1 MSENNKHY
9 VLPKGKYVVDNFGT
23 VMNVSKDITFPDK
36 KTAFAFLE
44 VQEHDKGNIK
54 INKDYVVSMLR
65 ESEGLK
71 DFIAQEISIK
81 QNNKNLLS
89 LPPGT
94 YGKGTAKEFKVDKK
108 LHFISKSDVARIVD
122 KSSYSEK
129 EYKELIKLIAS
140 NLVKEK
146 SVTRPNTDYSKYE
159 APKIKE
165 AVKSVV
171 KEVVSKEIKKPQI
184 KTDEQ
189 SRKSVPKE
197 MLDLFSMVKQEVEK
211 NSKGNTSTEKNSVE
225 NNFVKKYKASS
236 SKHKAFLRN
245 YNFNKKSSDKEPATQ
260 IIEQVKN
267 IDNENKEVEKQQI
280 KEAENELKNV
290 EKIKKQITKNSDTK
304 AQSKINK
311 IEEQIIENAK
321 EIKNI
326 SNKNPKKTRKPRNIY
341 NVLNAGTYEVHDVSL
356 SVKKNMMFDS
366 EENLIE
372 FLGLGQSFFSKAKNN
387 YPNMFSEVTNK
398 KNLKELNKKNI
409 NVSLIEPKIMRE
421 RAREAAKK
429 AAEELKNKQEQ
440 EKEVVDN
447 SVASI
452 NEAKNG
458 SANKVNIIANND
470 RHKEVKPSTSGE
482 NSYRIIGKEKTK
494 YVLQK
499 GEYKFQGYKLNVSKD
514 LYFDTQKDLGYYI
527 EQKFGKSHNI
537 EKVTKNSLTIFFKER
552 IKGFGSSTLL
562 DYEDGM
568 SLSYDESKTKNK
580 KSKSELNT
588 NQAIEKIKSLKEEKI
603 SSQKEIEQQIK
614 EESKN
619 KKTQNHKIQDQ
630 LSFFDVQD
638 NTIKEEVK
646 NDKKISKTKK
656 KAEESIKK
664 NDVEYVKTI
673 DDYIKEIES
682 ADPSM
687 SGNKNGDKSNKK
699 TISGK
704 GKNASK
710 KEEELMHHIINHRE
724 LSLKDKIKNADILKK
739 KEASGQMQLFNMLV
753 FDDNSTDKLSNN
765 IDNINNEIQQ
775 DNLKYVK
782 TLEEYA
788 EEVKNNKDLFN
799 KNIQQNK
806 SAATESIH
814 HNIDKLDSKLIKK
827 IKNNATKKIKK
838 LRVPDKEE
846 VNTYG
851 ENVSLMI
858 DQLLK
863 DGEYSSAKVL
873 EGIVKSKNSKLEKA
887 DSEDVLNH
895 ELKDKVNIK
904 PSNSEMFKRKKVVAK
919 GSYDLG
925 DGRIMNIPH
934 DMFID
939 NEKVFKQYVK
949 DQIGDKNSNKVTKMA
964 IRNVRTKHNSDFNP
978 SKIKIEEAISDMYTL
993 KRGNYEFD
1001 GVQNSKVMAIKKDI
1015 HFKNKKDIRDYIESN
1030 VYGDVKNGIDFIS
1043 DRDKKYIDEIL
1054 NIRRSPIKID
1064 DRNIDY
1070 GSSASFEKL
1079 PDSKHTVRIPEGS
1092 NTRYLPA
1099 IIENNI
1105 TDNLTREEERIR
1117 KLENQI
1123 KNDRVSDDVIVLP
1136 YKNNLKNTES
1146 VDKGIRYNQET
1157 GEIIHDS
1164 DKIYQIEAERKLLK
1178 DILEIEEKIFELN
1191 KKATLEKK
1199 QYVDIITDEKAT
1211 EEEKLEAMSKMKG
1224 IDREY
1229 QGKIEL
1235 LNAAKNAKK
1244 DEVNVS
1250 NKIVRN
1256 SIIEKLK
1263 NKNLSEEKIDTIMDY
1278 IYNPHKI
1285 EGLRY
1290 TARKGVN
1297 RQQSYGGGSGGSGG
1311 NGGGRAFMGSDG
1323 EMIYGLSGNGDNSS
1337 IGGAISN
1344 AMTTVGR
1351 MRTLMSHV
1359 EMFAAY
1365 VKDLSRIEE
1374 AIFDLGV
1381 VGQKSIP
1388 EIRQMRDSF
1397 LNMATT
1403 SRYSVTQLSQA
1414 AADIVR
1420 VGYDY
1425 ESSMQILKSGET
1437 LATASFEGNLRDST
1451 GTLIKAMTAF
1461 QLSANSAAHAANS
1474 FHNIVNATPL
1484 DLKTFDDSLRQTAAA
1499 FGSIVTFSSKSGE
1512 ELEEYKKQVLDTT
1525 AVLTGLQSML
1535 GRTGAQAGTTLK
1547 QFATKLIAPQPE
1559 ATAKFNAE
1567 LRQKGINYS
1576 AAQLAT
1582 DVKENLDKGLTKLA
1596 ELYDSGVTSYDTL
1609 SKMVG

>member
-9 VLPKGKYVVDNFGT
+9 ILPKGKYVVDKFGT

-44 VQEHDKGNIK
+44 VQEHDKGRIK
-54 INKDYVVSMLR
+54 INKDYVLSMLK
-65 ESEGLK
+65 EGEGLK
-71 DFIAQEISIK
+71 DFVAQEISIK

-108 LHFISKSDVARIVD
+108 LHFINKSDVARIVD
-122 KSSYSEK
+122 KNSYSDK
-129 EYKELIKLIAS
+129 EYKEVIKAIAS
-140 NLVKEK
+140 SLIKEK
-146 SVTRPNTDYSKYE
+146 SVAIPNTDYTKYE
-159 APKIKE
+159 NSKVKE
-165 AVKSVV
+165 VMKSAV
-171 KEVVSKEIKKPQI
+171 KEVVSKEAKKPKI

-197 MLDLFSMVKQEVEK
+197 MLDLFSMVKQEIEK
-211 NSKGNTSTEKNSVE
+211 NSKDNASSENNNTSND
-225 NNFVKKYKASS
+225 FIKKYKASS
-236 SKHKAFLRN
+236 NKHKSSLRG
-245 YNFNKKSSDKEPATQ
+245 YNFDKKVSDAGQAVQIVDGIKNVVKES
-260 IIEQVKN
+260 
-267 IDNENKEVEKQQI
+267 KEVEKKQI
-280 KEAENELKNV
+280 AEAEKELKNV
-290 EKIKKQITKNSDTK
+290 EKLKKEVVKTNNSKDQPK
-304 AQSKINK
+304 LDK
-311 IEEQIIENAK
+311 IEEKIIDSVK
-321 EIKNI
+321 EIKNV
-326 SNKNPKKTRKPRNIY
+326 SSENNKKARKPRNIY

-356 SVKKNMMFDS
+356 SVKKNMMFDN

-372 FLGLGQSFFSKAKNN
+372 FLGLGQSFFSKAKSN

-398 KNLKELNKKNI
+398 KNLKELDKKNI

-429 AAEELKNKQEQ
+429 AAEEFKNKQNQ
-440 EKEVVDN
+440 EKEALDN
-447 SVASI
+447 AIKTADEVKDDNASK
-452 NEAKNG
+452 AKVFA
-458 SANKVNIIANND
+458 SND
-470 RHKEVKPSTSGE
+470 MHKEVKPSTSGE
-482 NSYRIIGKEKTK
+482 NSYKIIGKEKTK
-494 YVLQK
+494 YLLQK

-514 LYFDTQKDLGYYI
+514 LYFDAQKDLGYYI

-537 EKVTKNSLTIFFKER
+537 EKVTKNSLSIFFKER
-552 IKGFGSSTLL
+552 IKGFGDSSLL
-562 DYEDGM
+562 DYEDGI
-568 SLSYDESKTKNK
+568 SLSYDETKARK
-580 KSKSELNT
+580 KKDKPEPNMSP
-588 NQAIEKIKSLKEEKI
+588 AIEKIESLEDGKL
-603 SSQKEIEQQIK
+603 SSQKEVEQQIK
-614 EESKN
+614 EEVKN
-619 KKTQNHKIQDQ
+619 KKTQSQKIQDQ
-630 LSFFDVQD
+630 LSLLEIQD
-638 NTIKEEVK
+638 SAVEDAVKKE
-646 NDKKISKTKK
+646 KKTSKTKK
-656 KAEESIKK
+656 KDDEFINK
-664 NDVEYVKTI
+664 NEVEYVKTI

-682 ADPSM
+682 TTDSSIVNNA
-687 SGNKNGDKSNKK
+687 NGDLNKK
-699 TISGK
+699 IVVSN
-704 GKNASK
+704 NASK
-710 KEEELMHHIINHRE
+710 KEEELMHHIMSHRGSS
-724 LSLKDKIKNADILKK
+724 LSDKIKNINISKK
-739 KEASGQMQLFNMLV
+739 EEASGQLQLFDIPVSISEEL
-753 FDDNSTDKLSNN
+753 NSGYSEVSNIADSMQN
-765 IDNINNEIQQ
+765 ESIN
-775 DNLKYVK
+775 YVK
-782 TLEEYA
+782 TLEQYA
-788 EEVKNNKDLFN
+788 EEIKSNKDLFD

-806 SAATESIH
+806 PTATESKH

-838 LRVPDKEE
+838 LIVPDKEE
-846 VNTYG
+846 VNTYD
-851 ENVSLMI
+851 ENVYLMI
-858 DQLLK
+858 DQSLK
-863 DGEYSSAKVL
+863 DGEYNNAKVL
-873 EGIVKSKNSKLEKA
+873 DSIVKSKNSKLEKV

-904 PSNSEMFKRKKVVAK
+904 PSNSEMFKRKKVVTK

-939 NEKVFKQYVK
+939 NEKVFKQYIK
-949 DQIGDKNSNKVTKMA
+949 DQIGDKNSNKITKMA
-964 IRNVRTKHNSDFNP
+964 VRNIRTKNNSDFNP
-978 SKIKIEEAISDMYTL
+978 AKIKIEEAISDMYTL
-993 KRGNYEFD
+993 KHGNYEFD
-1001 GVQNSKVMAIKKDI
+1001 GVQNSKVMTIKKDM

-1030 VYGDVKNGIDFIS
+1030 VYGDVKNGINFIS
-1043 DRDKKYIDEIL
+1043 DRDRKYIDEIL
-1054 NIRRSPIKID
+1054 DLRRSPIKID

-1079 PDSKHTVRIPEGS
+1079 PDSKHTVRIPDVS
-1092 NTRYLPA
+1092 STRYLPA

-1105 TDNLTREEERIR
+1105 SDSLKREEERIK

-1123 KNDRVSDDVIVLP
+1123 KNERVSDDVIILP
-1136 YKNNLKNTES
+1136 YKNNLKNIES
-1146 VDKGIRYNQET
+1146 TSDGIRYNQET

-1164 DKIYQIEAERKLLK
+1164 NKIYQIEAERKLLK

-1199 QYVDIITDEKAT
+1199 QYVDIITDEKST
-1211 EEEKLEAMSKMKG
+1211 EEEKLDAMAKMKG
-1224 IDREY
+1224 VDREY

-1244 DEVNVS
+1244 DEANVS

-1256 SIIEKLK
+1256 TIIEKLK

-1323 EMIYGLSGNGDNSS
+1323 EMIYGLSGNGDNNS

-1359 EMFAAY
+1359 EMFASY

-1437 LATASFEGNLRDST
+1437 LATASFEGNLRDSA

-1484 DLKTFDDSLRQTAAA
+1484 DLKKFDDSLRQTAAA

-1535 GRTGAQAGTTLK
+1535 GRTGSQAG
-1547 QFATKLIAPQPE
+1547 
-1559 ATAKFNAE
+1559 
-1567 LRQKGINYS
+1567 R
-1576 AAQLAT
+1576 
-1582 DVKENLDKGLTKLA
+1582 
-1596 ELYDSGVTSYDTL
+1596 
-1609 SKMVG
+1609 

>member
-9 VLPKGKYVVDNFGT
+9 ILPKGKYVVDNFGT

-44 VQEHDKGNIK
+44 VQEHDKGRIK
-54 INKDYVVSMLR
+54 INKDYVLSMLK
-65 ESEGLK
+65 EGEGLK
-71 DFIAQEISIK
+71 DFVAQEITIK

-89 LPPGT
+89 LPPGI
-94 YGKGTAKEFKVDKK
+94 YGKGTAKEFRVDKK
-108 LHFISKSDVARIVD
+108 LHFINKSDVARIVD
-122 KSSYSEK
+122 KNSYSDK
-129 EYKELIKLIAS
+129 EYKEVIKAIAS
-140 NLVKEK
+140 SLIKEK
-146 SVTRPNTDYSKYE
+146 SVAIPNTNYTKYE
-159 APKIKE
+159 NSKVKEIVKSAVKE
-165 AVKSVV
+165 AVS
-171 KEVVSKEIKKPQI
+171 KEVKKPQI

-189 SRKSVPKE
+189 SRKNVPKE

-211 NSKGNTSTEKNSVE
+211 NSKENTSTEKNSTE
-225 NNFVKKYKASS
+225 NDFTKKYKASS
-236 SKHKAFLRN
+236 NKHKSSLKG
-245 YNFNKKSSDKEPATQ
+245 YNFDKRVSDAGQTAKIVEDIKNVVKES
-260 IIEQVKN
+260 
-267 IDNENKEVEKQQI
+267 KEVEKKQVA
-280 KEAENELKNV
+280 KAEKELKNV
-290 EKIKKQITKNSDTK
+290 EKLKKEVVKTSDSKT
-304 AQSKINK
+304 QSKLDK
-311 IEEQIIENAK
+311 IEEKIIDSVKGIQNVSSG
-321 EIKNI
+321 NT
-326 SNKNPKKTRKPRNIY
+326 KKTRKPRNIY

-356 SVKKNMMFDS
+356 SVKKNMMFDN

-372 FLGLGQSFFSKAKNN
+372 FLGLGQSFFSKAKSN

-398 KNLKELNKKNI
+398 KNLKELDKKNI
-409 NVSLIEPKIMRE
+409 KVSLIEPKIMRE

-429 AAEELKNKQEQ
+429 AAEEFKNKQDQ
-440 EKEVVDN
+440 EKEALDN
-447 SVASI
+447 AVKTVGEVKDDNVSKAKVFAS
-452 NEAKNG
+452 
-458 SANKVNIIANND
+458 ND
-470 RHKEVKPSTSGE
+470 MHKEVKPSTSGE
-482 NSYRIIGKEKTK
+482 NSYKIPGKEKTK
-494 YVLQK
+494 YLLQK

-537 EKVTKNSLTIFFKER
+537 EKVTKNSLSIFFKER
-552 IKGFGSSTLL
+552 IKGFGDSSLL
-562 DYEDGM
+562 DYEAGI
-568 SLSYDESKTKNK
+568 SLSYDETKTRK
-580 KSKSELNT
+580 KKDKLESNM
-588 NQAIEKIKSLKEEKI
+588 NPAIEKIKSLEEEKLP
-603 SSQKEIEQQIK
+603 SQKEVEQQIK
-614 EESKN
+614 EEVKN
-619 KKTQNHKIQDQ
+619 KKTQSQKIQDQ
-630 LSFFDVQD
+630 LSLLETQD
-638 NTIKEEVK
+638 EPVKESIKKE
-646 NDKKISKTKK
+646 KKTSKTKK
-656 KAEESIKK
+656 KAGESINK
-664 NDVEYVKTI
+664 NEVEYVKTI

-682 ADPSM
+682 TNDS
-687 SGNKNGDKSNKK
+687 SVVDNTSSDLNKK
-699 TISGK
+699 TAV
-704 GKNASK
+704 NNNTSK
-710 KEEELMHHIINHRE
+710 KEEELIHHIMRHRE
-724 LSLKDKIKNADILKK
+724 ASLSDKIKNINILKK
-739 KEASGQMQLFNMLV
+739 EESSGQMQLFNMLV
-753 FDDNSTDKLSNN
+753 SDDKSVNELSNN
-765 IDNINNEIQQ
+765 IDNVNNEIQQ

-782 TLEEYA
+782 TLEQYA
-788 EEVKNNKDLFN
+788 EEIKSNKDLLD

-806 SAATESIH
+806 STTTELNH
-814 HNIDKLDSKLIKK
+814 HNINKLDSKLINK

-838 LRVPDKEE
+838 LIVPDREE
-846 VNTYG
+846 VNTYE
-851 ENVSLMI
+851 ENISLMI
-858 DQLLK
+858 DQSLK
-863 DGEYSSAKVL
+863 DGGYNNAKVL
-873 EGIVKSKNSKLEKA
+873 DSIVKSKNSKLEKS

-904 PSNSEMFKRKKVVAK
+904 PSNSEMFKRKKVVTK

-939 NEKVFKQYVK
+939 NEKVFKQYIK
-949 DQIGDKNSNKVTKMA
+949 DQIGDKNSNKITKMA
-964 IRNVRTKHNSDFNP
+964 VRNVRTKHNSDFNP
-978 SKIKIEEAISDMYTL
+978 AKIKIEEAVSDMYTL

-1001 GVQNSKVMAIKKDI
+1001 GVQNSKVMAIKKDM

-1030 VYGDVKNGIDFIS
+1030 VYGDVKNGINFIS
-1043 DRDKKYIDEIL
+1043 DRDRKYIDEIL
-1054 NIRRSPIKID
+1054 NLRRSPIKID

-1079 PDSKHTVRIPEGS
+1079 PDSKHTVRIPDGS

-1105 TDNLTREEERIR
+1105 SDNLKREEERIK

-1123 KNDRVSDDVIVLP
+1123 KNERVSDDVIILP
-1136 YKNNLKNTES
+1136 YKNNLKNIES
-1146 VDKGIRYNQET
+1146 TSDGIRYNQET

-1164 DKIYQIEAERKLLK
+1164 NKIYQIEAERKLLK

-1199 QYVDIITDEKAT
+1199 QYVDIITDEKST
-1211 EEEKLEAMSKMKG
+1211 DGEKLDAMSKMKG
-1224 IDREY
+1224 VDREY
-1229 QGKIEL
+1229 QEKIEL

-1256 SIIEKLK
+1256 TIIEKLK

-1290 TARKGVN
+1290 TARKGINV
-1297 RQQSYGGGSGGSGG
+1297 QQSYGGGSGGSGG
-1311 NGGGRAFMGSDG
+1311 NGGGRAFMGSNG

-1359 EMFAAY
+1359 EMFTSY

-1512 ELEEYKKQVLDTT
+1512 ELEEYKKQVVDTT

-1596 ELYDSGVTSYDTL
+1596 ELYDTGVTSYDTL